1 MLLQESSNKN
11 ELKEEIK
18 DEGDIIMVD
27 DDEDDILKNLGGDD
41 DLQDLLNEETESN
54 SDIFVPPTEGHDHLA
69 QLVNESICPA
79 YYVAI
84 GEFKS
89 AL

>member
-1 MLLQESSNKN
+1 
-11 ELKEEIK
+11 
-18 DEGDIIMVD
+18 MVD

-69 QLVNESICPA
+69 
-79 YYVAI
+79 
-84 GEFKS
+84 
-89 AL
+89 